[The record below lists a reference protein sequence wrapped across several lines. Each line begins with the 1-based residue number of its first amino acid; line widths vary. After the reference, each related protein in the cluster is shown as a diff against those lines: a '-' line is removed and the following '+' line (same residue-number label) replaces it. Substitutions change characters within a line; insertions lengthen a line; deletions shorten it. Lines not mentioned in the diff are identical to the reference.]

1 VLLLKIVKRI
11 SLVIVLICLG
21 YLIFINAYQ
30 EYDVISQNR
39 IIDSI
44 FNYDLSDY
52 DGYIYIPRFNIKR
65 LIMRGTDGY
74 TLDQGYVG
82 MYDSSCDI
90 SSDCLV
96 ILAGHNISNVFSRL
110 HDISIGDSVILGG
123 SVYRRFVVYDKKV
136 VSEDDFSYFYNRS
149 NELMLITCTDYDGY
163 RLFVFLKEVL

>member
-1 VLLLKIVKRI
+1 MKIVKRI

-82 MYDSSCDI
+82 MYDSS
-90 SSDCLV
+90 SLLFKFKMLSPK
-96 ILAGHNISNVFSRL
+96 ASK
-110 HDISIGDSVILGG
+110 LG
-123 SVYRRFVVYDKKV
+123 
-136 VSEDDFSYFYNRS
+136 
-149 NELMLITCTDYDGY
+149 
-163 RLFVFLKEVL
+163 